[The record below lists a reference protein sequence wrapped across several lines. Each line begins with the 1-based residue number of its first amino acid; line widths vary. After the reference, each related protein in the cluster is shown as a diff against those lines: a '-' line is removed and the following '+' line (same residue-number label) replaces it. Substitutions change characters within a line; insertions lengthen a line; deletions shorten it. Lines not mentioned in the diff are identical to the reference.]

1 MPGRAA
7 RSSCSCS
14 TTSRGLGVSDLR
26 PSKLTEPEPERDF
39 GGWGG
44 SWRQVGRGRERL
56 GDDEGLCER
65 GRGWVDQIRDKGND
79 AAHELPR

>member
-1 MPGRAA
+1 MRGRAA

-44 SWRQVGRGRERL
+44 EEA
-56 GDDEGLCER
+56 DD
-65 GRGWVDQIRDKGND
+65 D
-79 AAHELPR
+79 